1 LPSWLNYLARPLEFK
16 FQICAIAFWSAPAL
30 WSFSQAKRRS
40 KAPEGR
46 RTPKRCRDFLHPR
59 LTREFM
65 KRLLFIFLL
74 ALSTTHAQ
82 TVDYTKQIVPLWE
95 SYCIDC
101 HSADDP
107 DGEFVL
113 DTFAALM
120 KGGKEGTAITAGKG
134 SESMLVK
141 FLEGRSGRG
150 GKNEFMPPGKREK
163 LKPEEIALIKAWIDA
178 GAKGPVIAESKPMP
192 KEVITPKIVPTV
204 PPKRSIQ
211 AVAFSPKVQFI
222 AAGRYG
228 EVELL
233 NPVTRAVIRKLTGIK
248 GKANAVAFSPEGDT
262 VYAAGGEAGIVGIV
276 QSWKTSDGTP
286 LRSFTGHTDA
296 VYALAVSPDG
306 KLIATGAYDQ
316 KIRLWDTATGKE
328 VALLKGHNGAV
339 NGLSFRP
346 DGKVLASAS
355 ADRTVKLWSI
365 PTGLRLETLSQPTK
379 EQTSVVFSADGK
391 QLFAA
396 GGDNRIRLWNISADA
411 KEGTNKI
418 VTSRFAHE
426 GGILRLALSMDGRLL
441 ASTSTDKSLK
451 LWSAADLIEKLPLE
465 KQPDWSSA
473 LAFTDKAQLVAG
485 RIDGSVSVYESTTG
499 KTVMAPS
506 PVKPAAAK
514 KAIAKAAMTA
524 KPTITTITPRGLHSG
539 MEQQL
544 IITGKELANATVQFA
559 DARLKPVVDAAA
571 SSPTKL
577 VFKVN
582 VPADLP
588 RGGYEV
594 SARTAQGET
603 EKVKLHADDIAPT
616 TSIAADFKAAPVV
629 VKKLPA
635 SLWGTLTEI
644 GQHDAYR
651 FTAKAG
657 EELVLDLAVAQIGS
671 AAKSPAL
678 EIMDMNRTVLAVNRG
693 LDSGSDPFLAWKAPA
708 DGDYLVFAS
717 NTTMDGSA
725 GHSYRLTIGALA
737 YVTAWSPLTAQI
749 GKDVKVTLIGHHL
762 DGKDAV
768 MMKADKEG
776 VMPVPLNDRALRF
789 RSMPVLRLSGLA
801 QTDEIE
807 GNDDLA
813 KAQVVILPVTIHGGL
828 ESPGDGGKADID
840 HFAFD
845 AKKGQTWILETL
857 ADQAGSPADTKLDL
871 LDSKGQPVPR
881 VLLQAVRDS
890 YNNFRSVDANNPDIR
905 LQNWEEMELNEFVY
919 FSGDV
924 MRIFRQPR
932 GPDGGT
938 FHYTSN
944 GKRRAYFDT
953 SAMAHSLDE
962 PCYVVEPRPVGSLIV
977 PNGLPVFTLNYAN
990 DDSGDRKLGSDSR
1003 LTFTVPADGRY
1014 IVKVTDTRGWSGER
1028 FVYALS
1034 IREPKPDF
1042 GIKLAGANP
1051 TVMPGASVGFS
1062 FRADRVDGFEDPI
1075 QIDITGLPQGYF
1087 ASSPILIE
1095 AGHDLIS
1102 GSLHAAPDA
1111 KADADWSQ
1119 FKITAKG
1126 KSITHDAG
1134 TFGKVTL
1141 GAAPKF
1147 IIVMEPDNGGKAVMR
1162 NVQDETK
1169 PLEITLVPGQTVK
1182 AWIRA
1187 VRSGNDGIINLDVH
1201 GLPHGVIVDDIG
1213 LNGVQ
1218 IREKENER
1226 PIFFRAANWVQ
1237 NQDKLIHAAL
1247 SSARNEHDSAALQT
1261 SFPMLLKIRKT
1272 PGVAVK

>member
-1 LPSWLNYLARPLEFK
+1 MRLITPILF
-16 FQICAIAFWSAPAL
+16 AL
-30 WSFSQAKRRS
+30 
-40 KAPEGR
+40 
-46 RTPKRCRDFLHPR
+46 
-59 LTREFM
+59 LTV
-65 KRLLFIFLL
+65 
-74 ALSTTHAQ
+74 ATHAQ
-82 TVDYTKQIVPLWE
+82 TVDYTKQIAPLWDT
-95 SYCIDC
+95 YCIDC
-101 HSADDP
+101 HSADDA

-113 DTFAALM
+113 DSFAALI
-120 KGGKEGTAITAGKG
+120 KGGKEGAAIVAGKG
-134 SESMLVK
+134 NESMLVK

-178 GAKGPVIAESKPMP
+178 GAKGPIIAEGKPMP
-192 KEVITPKIVPTV
+192 KEVITPKIMPTV

-211 AVAFSPKVQFI
+211 AMAFSPKVQMI
-222 AAGRYG
+222 AVGRYG

-248 GKANAVAFSPEGDT
+248 GKANAVAFSPDGDA
-262 VYAAGGEAGIVGIV
+262 VYAAGGEAGIVGEV
-276 QSWKTSDGTP
+276 KRWKTSDGT
-286 LRSFTGHTDA
+286 LQQSFEGHLDA
-296 VYALAVSPDG
+296 AYALAVSPDG

-328 VALLKGHNGAV
+328 VALLKGHNGVV

-391 QLFAA
+391 QLFGA
-396 GGDNRIRLWNISADA
+396 GSDNRIRLWNISADA

-426 GGILRLALSMDGRLL
+426 GGILRLALSLDGKLL

-451 LWSAADLIEKLPLE
+451 LWSTADLTEKFPLE

-485 RIDGSVSVYESTTG
+485 RIDGSLSVYESTTG
-499 KTVMAPS
+499 KAVMAPVPAK
-506 PVKPAAAK
+506 PVAAK
-514 KAIAKAAMTA
+514 KAAMAA

-559 DARLKPVVDAAA
+559 DARLKPTIDAAA

-577 VFKVN
+577 VFKVK
-582 VPADLP
+582 VPAELP
-588 RGGYEV
+588 RGDYEV
-594 SARTAQGET
+594 STRTAQGET
-603 EKVKLHADDIAPT
+603 EKVKLFADDIAPT
-616 TSIAADFKAAPVV
+616 TSTAADFKAAPVV
-629 VKKLPA
+629 VAKLPA
-635 SLWGTLTEI
+635 SLWGTLMEI

-651 FTAKAG
+651 IHAKGG
-657 EELVLDLAVAQIGS
+657 EELVLDLAAAQVGS
-671 AAKSPAL
+671 TAKSPAL
-678 EIMDMNRTVLAVNRG
+678 EIMDTNHTVLAVNRG

-708 DGDYLVFAS
+708 DGDYIVLVS

-725 GHSYRLTIGALA
+725 NHIYRLTIGALP
-737 YVTAWSPLTAQI
+737 YVTAWSPLAAQI
-749 GKDVKVTLIGHHL
+749 GQDTKVTLIGHHL
-762 DGKDAV
+762 GDKATV
-768 MMKADKEG
+768 AMKPDKEG
-776 VMPVPLNDRALRF
+776 MINVPLDVKALRF
-789 RSMPVLRLSGLA
+789 RSMPALRVSGLP
-801 QTDEIE
+801 QIE
-807 GNDDLA
+807 EKEDNDDV
-813 KAQVVILPVTIHGGL
+813 KTAQIVTLPATVNGRL
-828 ESPGDGGKADID
+828 KKQAAADTD

-845 AKKGQTWILETL
+845 AKKGQTWIIETV
-857 ADQAGSPADTKLDL
+857 ADQAGSPADTKLDIL
-871 LDSKGQPVPR
+871 HADGQPVQR

-905 LQNWEEMELNEFVY
+905 LQNWEEMELNEFAY

-924 MRIFRQPR
+924 MKIFRMPR
-932 GPDGGT
+932 GPDGGC
-938 FHYTSN
+938 FFYTSG
-944 GKRRAYFDT
+944 GKRSAYFDT
-953 SAMAHSLDE
+953 TANSHSLDE
-962 PCYVVEPRPVGSLIV
+962 PCYIVEPRPIGSQIV
-977 PNGLPVFTLNYAN
+977 PNGLPVFTLNYSN

-1003 LTFTVPADGRY
+1003 LTFTAPADGRY
-1014 IVKVTDTRGWSGER
+1014 VIKVTDTRGWSGER
-1028 FVYALS
+1028 YVYALT

-1042 GIKLAGANP
+1042 SVKLAGMNP
-1051 TVMPGASVGFS
+1051 MVMPGASIGFS
-1062 FRADRVDGFEDPI
+1062 FRADRVDGFDDPI

-1111 KADADWSQ
+1111 KADADWSKL
-1119 FKITAKG
+1119 KITAKG

-1134 TFGKVTL
+1134 NFGKVTL

-1162 NVQDETK
+1162 ESKDETK

-1187 VRSGNDGIINLDVH
+1187 VRLKDDGIINLDVH

-1226 PIFFRAANWVQ
+1226 PIFFRAANWVKD
-1237 NQDKLIHAAL
+1237 QDKLIHAAL
-1247 SSARNEHDSAALQT
+1247 SSARNEHDSAGLQT
-1261 SFPMLLKIRKT
+1261 CFPLLLKIRKT
-1272 PGVAVK
+1272 AGVAVK

>member
-1 LPSWLNYLARPLEFK
+1 MVA
-16 FQICAIAFWSAPAL
+16 
-30 WSFSQAKRRS
+30 
-40 KAPEGR
+40 
-46 RTPKRCRDFLHPR
+46 TV
-59 LTREFM
+59 
-65 KRLLFIFLL
+65 
-74 ALSTTHAQ
+74 HAQ
-82 TVDYTKQIVPLWE
+82 SVDYTKQIVPFFDT
-95 SYCIDC
+95 YCIDC
-101 HSADDP
+101 HSADDA

-120 KGGKEGTAITAGKG
+120 KGGKEGAAIVVGKG
-134 SESMLVK
+134 NESMLVK

-163 LKPEEIALIKAWIDA
+163 LKAEEIALIKAWIDA
-178 GAKGPVIAESKPMP
+178 GAKGPIIAEGKPMP
-192 KEVITPKIVPTV
+192 KEVITPKIMPTV

-211 AVAFSPKVQFI
+211 AMAFSPKVQMI
-222 AAGRYG
+222 AVGRYG

-248 GKANAVAFSPEGDT
+248 GKANAVAFSPDGDA
-262 VYAAGGEAGIVGIV
+262 VYAAGGEAGIVGEV
-276 QSWKTSDGTP
+276 KRWKTSDGA
-286 LRSFTGHTDA
+286 LQQSFEGHLDA
-296 VYALAVSPDG
+296 AYALAVSPDG

-365 PTGLRLETLSQPTK
+365 PTGQRLETLSQPTK
-379 EQTSVVFSADGK
+379 EQTSAVFSADGK

-396 GGDNRIRLWNISADA
+396 GSDNRIRLWNISTDA

-426 GGILRLALSMDGRLL
+426 GGILRLALSLDGKLL

-451 LWSAADLIEKLPLE
+451 LWSTADLTEKLPLE

-485 RIDGSVSVYESTTG
+485 RINGSLSVYESTTG
-499 KTVMAPS
+499 KAVMAPVPAK
-506 PVKPAAAK
+506 PVAAK
-514 KAIAKAAMTA
+514 KAAMAA
-524 KPTITTITPRGLHSG
+524 KPTITTIAPRGLHNG

-559 DARLKPVVDAAA
+559 DARLKPAVDAAA

-577 VFKVN
+577 VFKVK

-603 EKVKLHADDIAPT
+603 DKVKLFADDIAPT
-616 TSIAADFKAAPVV
+616 TSTATDFKAAPVV
-629 VKKLPA
+629 VAKLPA
-635 SLWGTLTEI
+635 SLWGTLMEI

-651 FTAKAG
+651 IHAKAG
-657 EELVLDLAVAQIGS
+657 EELVIDLAAAQVGS
-671 AAKSPAL
+671 TAKSPAL

-708 DGDYLVFAS
+708 DGDYIVLVS

-725 GHSYRLTIGALA
+725 NHVYRLTIGTLP
-737 YVTAWSPLTAQI
+737 YVTAWSPLAAQI
-749 GKDVKVTLIGHHL
+749 GQDTKVTLIGHHL
-762 DGKDAV
+762 GDKATV
-768 MMKADKEG
+768 MMKPDKEG
-776 VMPVPLNDRALRF
+776 MINVPLDVKALRF
-789 RSMPVLRLSGLA
+789 RSMPVLRVSGLT
-801 QTDEIE
+801 QIE
-807 GNDDLA
+807 EKDGNDDV
-813 KAQVVILPVTIHGGL
+813 KTAQVVPLPATVNGRL
-828 ESPGDGGKADID
+828 MKQAAADTD

-845 AKKGQTWILETL
+845 AKKGQTWIIETV
-857 ADQAGSPADTKLDL
+857 AEQAGSPADTKLDIL
-871 LDSKGQPVPR
+871 HTDGQPVQR

-905 LQNWEEMELNEFVY
+905 LQNWEEMELNEFAY
-919 FSGDV
+919 FNGDV
-924 MRIFRQPR
+924 MKIFRMPR
-932 GPDGGT
+932 GPDGGC
-938 FHYTSN
+938 FFYTSG
-944 GKRRAYFDT
+944 GKRSAYFDT
-953 SAMAHSLDE
+953 SATSHSLDE
-962 PCYVVEPRPVGSLIV
+962 PCYIVEPRTIGSQIV
-977 PNGLPVFTLNYAN
+977 PNGLPVFTLNYTN

-1003 LTFTVPADGRY
+1003 LTFTAPADGRY
-1014 IVKVTDTRGWSGER
+1014 IVKVTDTRGWSSER
-1028 FVYALS
+1028 FVYALTL
-1034 IREPKPDF
+1034 REPKPDF
-1042 GIKLAGANP
+1042 SVKLAGVNP

-1062 FRADRVDGFEDPI
+1062 FRADRVDGFDDPI

-1111 KADADWSQ
+1111 QADADWSKL
-1119 FKITAKG
+1119 KITAKG

-1147 IIVMEPDNGGKAVMR
+1147 IIVMEPDSGGKPVMR
-1162 NVQDETK
+1162 EIKDETK
-1169 PLEITLVPGQTVK
+1169 PLEITLAPGQTVK

-1187 VRSGNDGIINLDVH
+1187 VRMGNDGILSLDVH
-1201 GLPHGVIVDDIG
+1201 GLPHGAIVDDIG

-1226 PIFFRAANWVQ
+1226 PIFFRAANWVKD
-1237 NQDKLIHAAL
+1237 QDKLIHAAL
-1247 SSARNEHDSAALQT
+1247 SSARNEHDSAGLQT
-1261 SFPMLLKIRKT
+1261 CFPMLLKIRKT
-1272 PGVAVK
+1272 AGVAVK